1 MRRLIWLSF
10 LFLVFMIGCSANEP
24 TPTAGPTI
32 DSLATVAVSGSGR
45 NFTLLPEQSSVS
57 YSVQEEFLGGAAG
70 MIGKEA
76 GTVTTVGT
84 TNAISGQIVLDLSG
98 ESPSLVSGQ
107 ASVDIS
113 TLTSDDSRRDDRIR
127 SRWLESASFPTA
139 TFVFTSMEGFPAGA
153 YQEGQAV
160 SFQLLGNLTIRDVTR
175 PVTFQVTATLQS
187 NTLSGTA
194 TTQILMSDF
203 GVEPPNL
210 LNILTVADETT
221 ITLNFIAQEE

>member
-1 MRRLIWLSF
+1 MQRWIFIIF
-10 LFLVFMIGCSANEP
+10 LLLVFMVSCSANEP
-24 TPTAGPTI
+24 TPTTAPTAA
-32 DSLATVAVSGSGR
+32 SSATVAVSGSGR
-45 NFTLLPEQSSVS
+45 VFTLVAEQSSVS

-76 GTVTTVGT
+76 GTVTTVGA
-84 TNAISGQIVLDLSG
+84 TNAVSGQIVLDFSG

-107 ASVDIS
+107 ASVDVS

-139 TFVFTSMEGFPAGA
+139 TFTFTSMTGFPAGA
-153 YQEGQAV
+153 YQEGEAV
-160 SFQLLGNLTIRDVTR
+160 SFQLVGDLTIRDVTR
-175 PVTFQVTATLQS
+175 PVTFAVTATLQG

-221 ITLNFIAQEE
+221 ITLSFVAQD